1 MIREHAKE
9 AADFANAFGEEVRKQ
24 GEGKSLKK
32 LVFDP
37 STGQFRQASKLNP
50 FAAGDVVTE
59 MTEKGF
65 A

>member
-1 MIREHAKE
+1 MIQELAKE
-9 AADFANAFGEEVRKQ
+9 EIEFGNEIKKQ
-24 GEGKSLKK
+24 GEGSSAKK

-37 STGQFRQASKLNP
+37 TTGQFRQASKLNP
-50 FAAGDVVTE
+50 FATGDVVTE

>member
-1 MIREHAKE
+1 MLQELAKE
-9 AADFANAFGEEVRKQ
+9 EADFGKEVKKQ

-37 STGQFRQASKLNP
+37 ATGQFKQASKLNP
-50 FAAGDVVTE
+50 FATGDVVTE

>member
-1 MIREHAKE
+1 MIQELAKE
-9 AADFANAFGEEVRKQ
+9 EADFGNEVKKQ
-24 GEGKSLKK
+24 GEGSSSKK

-37 STGQFRQASKLNP
+37 ATGQFKQASKMNP
-50 FAAGDVVTE
+50 FTTGEVVTE

>member
-1 MIREHAKE
+1 MFGMKNEENLGEFAEQVKE
-9 AADFANAFGEEVRKQ
+9 Q
-24 GEGKSLKK
+24 GDGKVMAKK

-37 STGQFRQASKLNP
+37 ATGQFKTVSKLNP
-50 FAAGDVVTE
+50 FSGGEVVTE

>member
-1 MIREHAKE
+1 MFGVKYDEDLGEFAEQVKE
-9 AADFANAFGEEVRKQ
+9 Q
-24 GEGKSLKK
+24 GDGKVMAKK

-37 STGQFRQASKLNP
+37 ATGQFKTVSKLNL
-50 FAAGDVVTE
+50 FSGGEVVTE

>member
-1 MIREHAKE
+1 MFGVKYDENLGEFAEQVKE
-9 AADFANAFGEEVRKQ
+9 Q
-24 GEGKSLKK
+24 GDGKVMAKK

-37 STGQFRQASKLNP
+37 ATGQFKTVSRLNP
-50 FAAGDVVTE
+50 FSGGEVVTE

>member
-1 MIREHAKE
+1 MLQELAKE
-9 AADFANAFGEEVRKQ
+9 ESDFGKEVKKQ

-37 STGQFRQASKLNP
+37 ATGQFKQASKLNP
-50 FAAGDVVTE
+50 FATGDVVTE

>member
-1 MIREHAKE
+1 MFGVKYDENLGEFAEQVKE
-9 AADFANAFGEEVRKQ
+9 Q
-24 GEGKSLKK
+24 GDGKVMAKK

-37 STGQFRQASKLNP
+37 ATGQFKTVSKLSP
-50 FAAGDVVTE
+50 FSGGEVVTE